1 MKILSVRHAALPAL
15 LLPLIAAAQAADE
28 QTMVVTAAP
37 TTVSE
42 LDTPAAVSVV
52 NGDEMRQ
59 AAPRVN
65 LSESLGAV
73 PGLQVQNRQ
82 NYAQDLQLSI
92 RGFGSRST
100 YGVRGLRIY
109 VDGIPATMP
118 DGQGQTSNIDIGSV
132 DTIEVLR
139 GPFSALYGNSS
150 GGVINV
156 TSQTGTQPPTVEASS
171 YYGSFGTWHY
181 GMKATGAVGDGSHA
195 GDVDYTVSTNRFTTH
210 GYRDHSGARKNLAN
224 ARLGVRIND
233 VSKLTLLLNSVDI
246 KANDAGGLTADE
258 WRDNPRQSPRG
269 DQYNTRKNTR
279 QTQAGLRYERQLS
292 AQDDLSVM
300 MYAGER
306 ETTQFQSIPRAPQL
320 KPSHAGGVIDLTR
333 HYQGIDTRLTH
344 RGELLVPV
352 TLTAGLDYENMS
364 ERRKGYENFVM
375 VNGAPQ
381 YGEQGALRRNE
392 RNLMW
397 NVDPYLQTQWQLTD
411 KLSLDAGVRYSSVWF
426 DSNDYYITPGN
437 GDDSGDASYHKW
449 LPAGS
454 LKYALTDAWNVY
466 LSAGRGFET
475 PTINELSYRSDNQSG
490 LNFGLKP
497 STNDTVEIGSKTR
510 IGNGLFTAALFQTN
524 TDNEIVVDSSSGG
537 RTSYKNAGKT
547 RRQGV
552 ELGLDQQF
560 GESWRLKAAW
570 TWLDATY
577 RTNVCDDASCN
588 GNRIPGIARN
598 MGYASF
604 GYQPEQGWY
613 AGSDIRYMSD
623 IMANDENTAKAPSW
637 TVVGLTTGY
646 KWSYGRMDM
655 DLFGRIDN
663 LFDREYVGSVIVN
676 ESNGRYY
683 EPAPGR
689 NYGIG
694 MTPAWRFKNRPPP
707 PPMPL
712 AIGGRSAFPGRLF
725 HRQADTRQRPALDT
739 PPPS

>member
-15 LLPLIAAAQAADE
+15 LLPLIAAAQTADE

-306 ETTQFQSIPRAPQL
+306 ETTQFQSIPRTPQL

-344 RGELLVPV
+344 RRELLVPV

-510 IGNGLFTAALFQTN
+510 LGNGLLTAALFQTN

-547 RRQGV
+547 RRQGM

-655 DLFGRIDN
+655 DLFGRVDN

-694 MTPAWRFKNRPPP
+694 LNLAWRFE
-707 PPMPL
+707 
-712 AIGGRSAFPGRLF
+712 
-725 HRQADTRQRPALDT
+725 
-739 PPPS
+739 

>member
-132 DTIEVLR
+132 DTLEVLR

-269 DQYNTRKNTR
+269 DQYNTRKDTR

-292 AQDDLSVM
+292 DQDDLSVM

-306 ETTQFQSIPRAPQL
+306 ETTQYQSIPRAPQL

-411 KLSLDAGVRYSSVWF
+411 KLSFDAGVRYSSVWF

-475 PTINELSYRSDNQSG
+475 PTINELSYRADNQSG

-510 IGNGLFTAALFQTN
+510 IGNGLLTAALFQTD

-547 RRQGV
+547 RRQGM

-577 RTNVCDDASCN
+577 RTNVCGDASCK

-655 DLFGRIDN
+655 DLFGRVDN

-694 MTPAWRFKNRPPP
+694 LNLAWRFE
-707 PPMPL
+707 
-712 AIGGRSAFPGRLF
+712 
-725 HRQADTRQRPALDT
+725 
-739 PPPS
+739 

>member
-1 MKILSVRHAALPAL
+1 MKILSVRHVALPAL

-547 RRQGV
+547 RRQGM

-623 IMANDENTAKAPSW
+623 IMANDENTAKAPPW

-694 MTPAWRFKNRPPP
+694 LNLAWRFE
-707 PPMPL
+707 
-712 AIGGRSAFPGRLF
+712 
-725 HRQADTRQRPALDT
+725 
-739 PPPS
+739 

>member
-1 MKILSVRHAALPAL
+1 MKILSVRHVALPAL

-547 RRQGV
+547 RRQGM

-560 GESWRLKAAW
+560 GESCRLKAAW

-694 MTPAWRFKNRPPP
+694 LNLAWRFE
-707 PPMPL
+707 
-712 AIGGRSAFPGRLF
+712 
-725 HRQADTRQRPALDT
+725 
-739 PPPS
+739 

>member
-15 LLPLIAAAQAADE
+15 LLPLIAAAQTADE

-510 IGNGLFTAALFQTN
+510 LGNGLLTAALFQTN

-547 RRQGV
+547 RRQGM

-598 MGYASF
+598 MDYASF

-655 DLFGRIDN
+655 DLFGRVDN

-694 MTPAWRFKNRPPP
+694 LNLAWRFE
-707 PPMPL
+707 
-712 AIGGRSAFPGRLF
+712 
-725 HRQADTRQRPALDT
+725 
-739 PPPS
+739 

>member
-1 MKILSVRHAALPAL
+1 MKILSVRHVALPAL

-426 DSNDYYITPGN
+426 DSNDYHITPGN

-547 RRQGV
+547 RRQGM

-694 MTPAWRFKNRPPP
+694 LNLAWRFE
-707 PPMPL
+707 
-712 AIGGRSAFPGRLF
+712 
-725 HRQADTRQRPALDT
+725 
-739 PPPS
+739 

>member
-132 DTIEVLR
+132 DTLEVLR

-269 DQYNTRKNTR
+269 DQYNTRKDTR

-292 AQDDLSVM
+292 DQDDLSVM

-306 ETTQFQSIPRAPQL
+306 ETTQYQSIPRAPQL

-344 RGELLVPV
+344 RGELVVPV

-475 PTINELSYRSDNQSG
+475 PTINELSYRADNQSG

-510 IGNGLFTAALFQTN
+510 IGNGLLTAALFQTD

-547 RRQGV
+547 RRQGI

-577 RTNVCDDASCN
+577 RTNVCGDASCN

-655 DLFGRIDN
+655 DLFGRVDN

-694 MTPAWRFKNRPPP
+694 LNLAWRFE
-707 PPMPL
+707 
-712 AIGGRSAFPGRLF
+712 
-725 HRQADTRQRPALDT
+725 
-739 PPPS
+739 

>member
-15 LLPLIAAAQAADE
+15 LLPLIAAAQTADE

-181 GMKATGAVGDGSHA
+181 GMKATGAVGDGNHA

-397 NVDPYLQTQWQLTD
+397 NVDPYLQTQWQLTE
-411 KLSLDAGVRYSSVWF
+411 KLSLDAGVRYRSVWF

-510 IGNGLFTAALFQTN
+510 LGNGLLTAALFQTN

-547 RRQGV
+547 RRQGM

-655 DLFGRIDN
+655 DLFGRVDN

-694 MTPAWRFKNRPPP
+694 LNLAWRFE
-707 PPMPL
+707 
-712 AIGGRSAFPGRLF
+712 
-725 HRQADTRQRPALDT
+725 
-739 PPPS
+739 

>member
-15 LLPLIAAAQAADE
+15 LLPLIAAAQTADE

-269 DQYNTRKNTR
+269 DQYNTRKNSR

-510 IGNGLFTAALFQTN
+510 LGNGLLTAALFQTN

-547 RRQGV
+547 RRQGM

-655 DLFGRIDN
+655 DLFGRVDN

-694 MTPAWRFKNRPPP
+694 LNLAWRFE
-707 PPMPL
+707 
-712 AIGGRSAFPGRLF
+712 
-725 HRQADTRQRPALDT
+725 
-739 PPPS
+739 

>member
-59 AAPRVN
+59 AVPRVN

-547 RRQGV
+547 RRQGM

-694 MTPAWRFKNRPPP
+694 LNLAWRFE
-707 PPMPL
+707 
-712 AIGGRSAFPGRLF
+712 
-725 HRQADTRQRPALDT
+725 
-739 PPPS
+739 

>member
-524 TDNEIVVDSSSGG
+524 TDNEIVVDSNSGG

-547 RRQGV
+547 RRQGM

-694 MTPAWRFKNRPPP
+694 LNLAWRFE
-707 PPMPL
+707 
-712 AIGGRSAFPGRLF
+712 
-725 HRQADTRQRPALDT
+725 
-739 PPPS
+739 

>member
-269 DQYNTRKNTR
+269 DQYNTRKNTQ

-306 ETTQFQSIPRAPQL
+306 ETTQYQSIPRAPQL

-510 IGNGLFTAALFQTN
+510 IGNGLLTAALFQTD

-547 RRQGV
+547 RRQGM

-577 RTNVCDDASCN
+577 RTNVCGDASCN

-655 DLFGRIDN
+655 DLFGRVDN

-694 MTPAWRFKNRPPP
+694 LNLAWRFE
-707 PPMPL
+707 
-712 AIGGRSAFPGRLF
+712 
-725 HRQADTRQRPALDT
+725 
-739 PPPS
+739 

>member
-547 RRQGV
+547 RRQGM

-663 LFDREYVGSVIVN
+663 LFDREYDGSVIVN

-694 MTPAWRFKNRPPP
+694 LNLAWRFE
-707 PPMPL
+707 
-712 AIGGRSAFPGRLF
+712 
-725 HRQADTRQRPALDT
+725 
-739 PPPS
+739 

>member
-1 MKILSVRHAALPAL
+1 MKIIAMRTVALPAL
-15 LLPLIAAAQAADE
+15 LLPLVANVHASTNDE
-28 QTMVVTAAP
+28 QTMVVTATP
-37 TTVSE
+37 TAISE

-52 NGDEMRQ
+52 NGDDMRQ
-59 AAPRVN
+59 AAPRIN

-100 YGVRGLRIY
+100 YGVRGLRLY

-118 DGQGQTSNIDIGSV
+118 DGQGQTSNIDIGSI
-132 DTIEVLR
+132 DSLEVLR

-156 TSQTGTQPPTVEASS
+156 NTQTGSQPPTIEASS

-181 GMKATGAVGDGSHA
+181 GLKATGAVGDGTQA

-210 GYRDHSGARKNLAN
+210 GSRDHSGARKNLAN
-224 ARLGVRIND
+224 AKLGVRIND
-233 VSKLTLLLNSVDI
+233 VSKLTLLFNSVDI
-246 KANDAGGLTADE
+246 KANDPGGLTYDE
-258 WRDNPRQSPRG
+258 WRNNPQQSPRG
-269 DQYNTRKNTR
+269 DQYNTRKTVK

-292 AQDDLSVM
+292 QQDDLSVM

-306 ETTQFQSIPRAPQL
+306 ETTQYQSIPMAPQL
-320 KPSHAGGVIDLTR
+320 KPSHSGGVIDLTR
-333 HYQGIDTRLTH
+333 HYQGIDTRWTH

-352 TLTAGLDYENMS
+352 TFTTGLDYENMS
-364 ERRKGYENFVM
+364 ERRKGYENFV
-375 VNGAPQ
+375 VTNDGVQ
-381 YGEQGALRRNE
+381 LGEKGNLRRNE

-411 KLSLDAGVRYSSVWF
+411 KLTFDAGVRYSSVWF
-426 DSNDYYITPGN
+426 DSNDHYVTEDNP
-437 GDDSGDASYHKW
+437 DSSDSTSYHKW

-454 LKYALTDAWNVY
+454 LKYAVTEAWNVY

-475 PTINELSYRSDNQSG
+475 PTITELSYRSKNIAG
-490 LNFGLKP
+490 LNLGLKP
-497 STNDTVEIGSKTR
+497 ATNDTVEIGSKLR
-510 IGNGLFTAALFQTN
+510 VANGLLTAALFQTD
-524 TDNEIVVDSSSGG
+524 TDNEIVADDSAGG

-547 RRQGV
+547 RRQGM

-560 GESWRLKAAW
+560 GDSWKLKAAW

-577 RTNVCDDASCN
+577 RTNVCGSSDCN

-613 AGSDIRYMSD
+613 AGSDIRYMGD
-623 IMANDENTAKAPSW
+623 IMANDANTAKAPSW

-646 KWSYGRMDM
+646 KWSYGKMDM
-655 DLFGRIDN
+655 DLFGRVDN
-663 LFDREYVGSVIVN
+663 LFDRTYVGSVIVN

-689 NYGIG
+689 NFGIG
-694 MTPAWRFKNRPPP
+694 MNLAWRFE
-707 PPMPL
+707 
-712 AIGGRSAFPGRLF
+712 
-725 HRQADTRQRPALDT
+725 
-739 PPPS
+739 

>member
-1 MKILSVRHAALPAL
+1 MKILSVRAAAFPAL
-15 LLPLIAAAQAADE
+15 LLPLVSAGPTALAAE

-37 TTVSE
+37 SAVSE

-118 DGQGQTSNIDIGSV
+118 DGQGQTSNIDIGSL
-132 DTIEVLR
+132 DSLEVLR

-150 GGVINV
+150 GGVINA
-156 TSQTGTQPPTVEASS
+156 TSQTGSQPPTIEASS

-195 GDVDYTVSTNRFTTH
+195 GDVDYVVSTNRFTTH
-210 GYRDHSGARKNLAN
+210 GFRDHSGARKNLAN
-224 ARLGVRIND
+224 AKLGVRIDD
-233 VSKLTLLLNSVDI
+233 VSKLTLLFNSVDI
-246 KANDAGGLTADE
+246 KANDAGGLSYDE
-258 WRDNPRQSPRG
+258 WQNNPRQSPRG
-269 DQYNTRKNTR
+269 DEYNTRKTIK

-292 AQDDLSVM
+292 EQDDLSVM

-306 ETTQFQSIPRAPQL
+306 ETTQYQSIPRAPQL
-320 KPSHAGGVIDLTR
+320 KPTHAGGVIDLTR
-333 HYQGIDTRLTH
+333 HYQGIDTRWTH
-344 RGELLVPV
+344 RGELLVPI
-352 TLTAGLDYENMS
+352 TFTTGLDYETMS

-375 VNGAPQ
+375 SNGAPQ
-381 YGEQGALRRNE
+381 YGEKGDLRRNE

-397 NVDPYLQTQWQLTD
+397 NVDPYLQTQWQLTE

-437 GDDSGDASYHKW
+437 GDDSGEASYHKW

-454 LKYALTDAWNVY
+454 LKYAVTDAWNVY
-466 LSAGRGFET
+466 VSAGRGFET
-475 PTINELSYRSDNQSG
+475 PTINELSYRSGDQGG
-490 LNFGLKP
+490 LNFGLQP
-497 STNDTVEIGSKTR
+497 STNETVEIGSEAR
-510 IGNGLFTAALFQTN
+510 IGNGLLTAALFQTD
-524 TDNEIVVDSSSGG
+524 TDNEIVVDTSSGG

-547 RRQGV
+547 RRQGM

-577 RTNVCDDASCN
+577 RTNVCDDTSCK

-604 GYQPEQGWY
+604 GYQPEKGWY

-646 KWSYGRMDM
+646 KWSYGKMDM
-655 DLFGRIDN
+655 DLFGRVDN
-663 LFDREYVGSVIVN
+663 LFDRSYAGSVIVN

-694 MTPAWRFKNRPPP
+694 LNLAWRFE
-707 PPMPL
+707 
-712 AIGGRSAFPGRLF
+712 
-725 HRQADTRQRPALDT
+725 
-739 PPPS
+739 

>member
-320 KPSHAGGVIDLTR
+320 KPSHAGGVIYLTR

-547 RRQGV
+547 RRQGM

-694 MTPAWRFKNRPPP
+694 LNLAWRFE
-707 PPMPL
+707 
-712 AIGGRSAFPGRLF
+712 
-725 HRQADTRQRPALDT
+725 
-739 PPPS
+739 

>member
-92 RGFGSRST
+92 RGFGSLST

-547 RRQGV
+547 RRQGM

-694 MTPAWRFKNRPPP
+694 LNLAWRFE
-707 PPMPL
+707 
-712 AIGGRSAFPGRLF
+712 
-725 HRQADTRQRPALDT
+725 
-739 PPPS
+739 

>member
-547 RRQGV
+547 RRQGM

-689 NYGIG
+689 NCGIG
-694 MTPAWRFKNRPPP
+694 LNLAWRFE
-707 PPMPL
+707 
-712 AIGGRSAFPGRLF
+712 
-725 HRQADTRQRPALDT
+725 
-739 PPPS
+739 

>member
-1 MKILSVRHAALPAL
+1 MRHAALPAL

-547 RRQGV
+547 RRQGM

-646 KWSYGRMDM
+646 KWSYGKMDM

-694 MTPAWRFKNRPPP
+694 LNLAWRFE
-707 PPMPL
+707 
-712 AIGGRSAFPGRLF
+712 
-725 HRQADTRQRPALDT
+725 
-739 PPPS
+739 

>member
-258 WRDNPRQSPRG
+258 WRDTPRQSPRG

-547 RRQGV
+547 RRQGM

-694 MTPAWRFKNRPPP
+694 LNLAWRFE
-707 PPMPL
+707 
-712 AIGGRSAFPGRLF
+712 
-725 HRQADTRQRPALDT
+725 
-739 PPPS
+739 

>member
-411 KLSLDAGVRYSSVWF
+411 KLSFDAGVRYSSVWF

-466 LSAGRGFET
+466 ISAGRGFET

-510 IGNGLFTAALFQTN
+510 IGNGLLTAALFQTD

-547 RRQGV
+547 RRQGM

-577 RTNVCDDASCN
+577 RTNVCGDASCN

-655 DLFGRIDN
+655 DLFGRVDN

-694 MTPAWRFKNRPPP
+694 LNLAWRFE
-707 PPMPL
+707 
-712 AIGGRSAFPGRLF
+712 
-725 HRQADTRQRPALDT
+725 
-739 PPPS
+739 

>member
-65 LSESLGAV
+65 LSESLGVV

-547 RRQGV
+547 RRQGM

-694 MTPAWRFKNRPPP
+694 LNLAWRFE
-707 PPMPL
+707 
-712 AIGGRSAFPGRLF
+712 
-725 HRQADTRQRPALDT
+725 
-739 PPPS
+739 

>member
-42 LDTPAAVSVV
+42 LDTPVAVSVV

-547 RRQGV
+547 RRQGM

-694 MTPAWRFKNRPPP
+694 LNLAWRFE
-707 PPMPL
+707 
-712 AIGGRSAFPGRLF
+712 
-725 HRQADTRQRPALDT
+725 
-739 PPPS
+739 

>member
-15 LLPLIAAAQAADE
+15 LLPLIAAAQTADE

-364 ERRKGYENFVM
+364 ERRKGYVNFVM

-510 IGNGLFTAALFQTN
+510 LGNGLLTAALFQTN

-547 RRQGV
+547 RRQGM

-655 DLFGRIDN
+655 DLFGRVDN

-694 MTPAWRFKNRPPP
+694 LNLAWRFE
-707 PPMPL
+707 
-712 AIGGRSAFPGRLF
+712 
-725 HRQADTRQRPALDT
+725 
-739 PPPS
+739 

>member
-537 RTSYKNAGKT
+537 R
-547 RRQGV
+547 
-552 ELGLDQQF
+552 
-560 GESWRLKAAW
+560 
-570 TWLDATY
+570 
-577 RTNVCDDASCN
+577 
-588 GNRIPGIARN
+588 
-598 MGYASF
+598 
-604 GYQPEQGWY
+604 
-613 AGSDIRYMSD
+613 
-623 IMANDENTAKAPSW
+623 
-637 TVVGLTTGY
+637 
-646 KWSYGRMDM
+646 
-655 DLFGRIDN
+655 
-663 LFDREYVGSVIVN
+663 
-676 ESNGRYY
+676 
-683 EPAPGR
+683 
-689 NYGIG
+689 
-694 MTPAWRFKNRPPP
+694 
-707 PPMPL
+707 
-712 AIGGRSAFPGRLF
+712 SAFPYRLF
-725 HRQADTRQRPALDT
+725 HRQADTRQPPALDT

>member
-15 LLPLIAAAQAADE
+15 LLPLIAAAQAVDE

-475 PTINELSYRSDNQSG
+475 PTINEFSYRSDNQSG

-547 RRQGV
+547 RRQGM

-694 MTPAWRFKNRPPP
+694 LNLAWRFE
-707 PPMPL
+707 
-712 AIGGRSAFPGRLF
+712 
-725 HRQADTRQRPALDT
+725 
-739 PPPS
+739 

>member
-15 LLPLIAAAQAADE
+15 LLPLIAAAQTADE

-156 TSQTGTQPPTVEASS
+156 TSQTGIQPPTVEASS

-510 IGNGLFTAALFQTN
+510 LGNGLLTAALFQTN
-524 TDNEIVVDSSSGG
+524 TDNEIVVNSSSGG

-547 RRQGV
+547 RRQGM

-655 DLFGRIDN
+655 DLFGRVDN

-694 MTPAWRFKNRPPP
+694 LNLAWRFE
-707 PPMPL
+707 
-712 AIGGRSAFPGRLF
+712 
-725 HRQADTRQRPALDT
+725 
-739 PPPS
+739 

>member
-397 NVDPYLQTQWQLTD
+397 NVDPYLQNQWQLTD

-437 GDDSGDASYHKW
+437 GEDSGDASYHKW

-547 RRQGV
+547 RRQGM

-694 MTPAWRFKNRPPP
+694 LNLAWRFE
-707 PPMPL
+707 
-712 AIGGRSAFPGRLF
+712 
-725 HRQADTRQRPALDT
+725 
-739 PPPS
+739 

>member
-1 MKILSVRHAALPAL
+1 MKILSVRHVALPAL

-171 YYGSFGTWHY
+171 YYGSFDTWHY

-300 MYAGER
+300 MYTGER

-547 RRQGV
+547 RRQGM

-694 MTPAWRFKNRPPP
+694 LNLAWRFE
-707 PPMPL
+707 
-712 AIGGRSAFPGRLF
+712 
-725 HRQADTRQRPALDT
+725 
-739 PPPS
+739 

>member
-1 MKILSVRHAALPAL
+1 
-15 LLPLIAAAQAADE
+15 
-28 QTMVVTAAP
+28 
-37 TTVSE
+37 
-42 LDTPAAVSVV
+42 
-52 NGDEMRQ
+52 
-59 AAPRVN
+59 
-65 LSESLGAV
+65 
-73 PGLQVQNRQ
+73 
-82 NYAQDLQLSI
+82 
-92 RGFGSRST
+92 
-100 YGVRGLRIY
+100 
-109 VDGIPATMP
+109 
-118 DGQGQTSNIDIGSV
+118 
-132 DTIEVLR
+132 
-139 GPFSALYGNSS
+139 
-150 GGVINV
+150 
-156 TSQTGTQPPTVEASS
+156 
-171 YYGSFGTWHY
+171 
-181 GMKATGAVGDGSHA
+181 
-195 GDVDYTVSTNRFTTH
+195 
-210 GYRDHSGARKNLAN
+210 
-224 ARLGVRIND
+224 
-233 VSKLTLLLNSVDI
+233 
-246 KANDAGGLTADE
+246 
-258 WRDNPRQSPRG
+258 
-269 DQYNTRKNTR
+269 
-279 QTQAGLRYERQLS
+279 
-292 AQDDLSVM
+292 M

-547 RRQGV
+547 RRQGM

-570 TWLDATY
+570 TWLDSTY

-694 MTPAWRFKNRPPP
+694 LNLAWRFE
-707 PPMPL
+707 
-712 AIGGRSAFPGRLF
+712 
-725 HRQADTRQRPALDT
+725 
-739 PPPS
+739 

>member
-269 DQYNTRKNTR
+269 DQDNTRKNTR

-547 RRQGV
+547 RRQGM

-694 MTPAWRFKNRPPP
+694 LNLAWRFE
-707 PPMPL
+707 
-712 AIGGRSAFPGRLF
+712 
-725 HRQADTRQRPALDT
+725 
-739 PPPS
+739 

>member
-118 DGQGQTSNIDIGSV
+118 DAQGQTSNIDIGSV

-547 RRQGV
+547 RRQGM

-694 MTPAWRFKNRPPP
+694 LNLAWRFE
-707 PPMPL
+707 
-712 AIGGRSAFPGRLF
+712 
-725 HRQADTRQRPALDT
+725 
-739 PPPS
+739 

>member
-181 GMKATGAVGDGSHA
+181 GMKATGAVGDGSLA

-547 RRQGV
+547 RRQGM

-655 DLFGRIDN
+655 D
-663 LFDREYVGSVIVN
+663 
-676 ESNGRYY
+676 
-683 EPAPGR
+683 
-689 NYGIG
+689 
-694 MTPAWRFKNRPPP
+694 
-707 PPMPL
+707 
-712 AIGGRSAFPGRLF
+712 
-725 HRQADTRQRPALDT
+725 
-739 PPPS
+739 

>member
-181 GMKATGAVGDGSHA
+181 GMKATGSVGDGSHA

-333 HYQGIDTRLTH
+333 HYQGIDTRLSH

-547 RRQGV
+547 RRQGM

-560 GESWRLKAAW
+560 GKSWRLKAAW

-694 MTPAWRFKNRPPP
+694 LNLAWRFE
-707 PPMPL
+707 
-712 AIGGRSAFPGRLF
+712 
-725 HRQADTRQRPALDT
+725 
-739 PPPS
+739 

>member
-466 LSAGRGFET
+466 LSADRGFET

-547 RRQGV
+547 RRQGM

-694 MTPAWRFKNRPPP
+694 LNLAWRFE
-707 PPMPL
+707 
-712 AIGGRSAFPGRLF
+712 
-725 HRQADTRQRPALDT
+725 
-739 PPPS
+739 

>member
-1 MKILSVRHAALPAL
+1 MKILSVRAAAFPAL
-15 LLPLIAAAQAADE
+15 LLPLVSAGPTALAAE

-37 TTVSE
+37 SAVSE

-118 DGQGQTSNIDIGSV
+118 DGQGQTSNIDIGSL
-132 DTIEVLR
+132 DSLEVLR

-150 GGVINV
+150 GGVINA
-156 TSQTGTQPPTVEASS
+156 TSQTGSQPPTIEASS

-195 GDVDYTVSTNRFTTH
+195 GDVDYVVSTNRFTTH
-210 GYRDHSGARKNLAN
+210 GFRDHSGARKNLAN
-224 ARLGVRIND
+224 AKLGVRIND
-233 VSKLTLLLNSVDI
+233 VSKLTLLFNSVDI
-246 KANDAGGLTADE
+246 KANDAGGLSYDE
-258 WRDNPRQSPRG
+258 WQNNPRQSPRG
-269 DQYNTRKNTR
+269 DEYNTRKTIK

-292 AQDDLSVM
+292 EQDDLSVM

-306 ETTQFQSIPRAPQL
+306 ETTQYQSIPRAPQL
-320 KPSHAGGVIDLTR
+320 KPTHAGGVIDLTR
-333 HYQGIDTRLTH
+333 HYQGIDTRWTH

-352 TLTAGLDYENMS
+352 TFTTGLDYETMS

-375 VNGAPQ
+375 SNGAPQ
-381 YGEQGALRRNE
+381 YGEKGDLRRNE

-397 NVDPYLQTQWQLTD
+397 NVDPYLQTQWQLTE

-437 GDDSGDASYHKW
+437 GDDSGEASYHKW

-454 LKYALTDAWNVY
+454 LKYAVTDAWNVY
-466 LSAGRGFET
+466 VSAGRGFET
-475 PTINELSYRSDNQSG
+475 PTINELSYRSGDQGG
-490 LNFGLKP
+490 LNFGLQP
-497 STNDTVEIGSKTR
+497 STNETVEIGSKAR
-510 IGNGLFTAALFQTN
+510 IGNGLLTAALFQTD
-524 TDNEIVVDSSSGG
+524 TDNEIVVDASSGG

-547 RRQGV
+547 RRQGM

-577 RTNVCDDASCN
+577 RTNVCDDTSCK

-604 GYQPEQGWY
+604 GYQPEKGWY

-655 DLFGRIDN
+655 DLFGRVDN
-663 LFDREYVGSVIVN
+663 LFDRSYAGSVIVN

-694 MTPAWRFKNRPPP
+694 LNLAWRFE
-707 PPMPL
+707 
-712 AIGGRSAFPGRLF
+712 
-725 HRQADTRQRPALDT
+725 
-739 PPPS
+739 